1 VRPGSSVASNTP
13 AMFKKDFTPGIRW
26 FTPFIS
32 VSQDSRI
39 LESLMIIIAVPYARA
54 LNPRAVW
61 TSPINSVG

>member
-1 VRPGSSVASNTP
+1 
-13 AMFKKDFTPGIRW
+13 MFKKDFTPGIRW